1 LANPKKRSNHERFFV
16 ALRLFR
22 FQKIVPTKN
31 KGRIGKPR
39 YAKKLTAAVA
49 VVLAGV
55 AART

>member
-1 LANPKKRSNHERFFV
+1 LANPKKRSNYERFFV

-22 FQKIVPTKN
+22 FQKMSLQKQRESRKTL
-31 KGRIGKPR
+31 

-49 VVLAGV
+49 LMLAGA